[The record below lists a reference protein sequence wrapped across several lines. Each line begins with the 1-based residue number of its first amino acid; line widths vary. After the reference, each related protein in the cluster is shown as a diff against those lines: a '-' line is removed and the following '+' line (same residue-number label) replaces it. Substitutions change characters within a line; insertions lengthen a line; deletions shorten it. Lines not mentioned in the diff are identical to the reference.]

1 VDRRVAVDFCETFLN
16 ESVADWEEIV
26 ALISTIKHPEAVNL
40 LWLIAKG
47 RFGPD
52 ELRIRAATELSTR
65 DELAKDQ
72 KIEMFLKG
80 RTTEVALGGIQINPD
95 FRFGNPLPEKLDKK
109 YEKAVLASEK
119 GNADWEKIEQVFLEI
134 LNEEPDYYPAR
145 YNYVIALLRQNKNNE
160 ALPILRDLV
169 AKYPDYLFARAT
181 LLQLLLLLNL
191 DDEADELAQST
202 TLPQETHP
210 AAFATWMVAQTVYH
224 EDAERYDEAY
234 SCIRA
239 AHECAPQLTSV
250 KRLWEAYKDWD
261 EDEDEDWEE
270 DEDEL

>member
-1 VDRRVAVDFCETFLN
+1 
-16 ESVADWEEIV
+16 
-26 ALISTIKHPEAVNL
+26 
-40 LWLIAKG
+40 
-47 RFGPD
+47 
-52 ELRIRAATELSTR
+52 
-65 DELAKDQ
+65 
-72 KIEMFLKG
+72 
-80 RTTEVALGGIQINPD
+80 
-95 FRFGNPLPEKLDKK
+95 
-109 YEKAVLASEK
+109 
-119 GNADWEKIEQVFLEI
+119 
-134 LNEEPDYYPAR
+134 
-145 YNYVIALLRQNKNNE
+145 VIALLRQNKNNE